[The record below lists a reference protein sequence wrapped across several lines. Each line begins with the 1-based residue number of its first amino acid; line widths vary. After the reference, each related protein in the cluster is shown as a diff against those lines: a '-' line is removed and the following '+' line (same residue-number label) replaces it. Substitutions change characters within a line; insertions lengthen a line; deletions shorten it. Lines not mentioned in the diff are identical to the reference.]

1 MTAENHRTLGPRRPG
16 RLADTPPP
24 AVPPLGT
31 DPLDTADVERAE
43 AALLAFHRS
52 DLAHGGGRDRR
63 QLAAHLAREVLP
75 RLRQPGPTAV
85 RLRMYQV
92 AGQLAYLCGFM
103 HTDDNRHQQ
112 ARRHYATALRLAT
125 LGGVP
130 ADRAVVLRGMSVQA
144 LALGDGPGTL
154 DLAWAATRCAS
165 PTGQRP
171 FLFGQLAVAL
181 ARNGARHQALRA
193 LTSAERFLDRA
204 TGPAD
209 AAVGVFHQAAL
220 LRQEAAV
227 RELLGDLVGA
237 VAALQHSLPH
247 RPPEEVRSH
256 AVVLTD
262 LAVLL
267 ERTGHLTEA
276 AATWHDV
283 LDLRPRLSSARVDR
297 AVAAMCARLRPNT
310 AQPAVRDL
318 LERAD
323 RRT

>member
-1 MTAENHRTLGPRRPG
+1 MTAENRRTPGSHRPG
-16 RLADTPPP
+16 RPVDAPPL
-24 AVPPLGT
+24 AVPLLSTGPLG
-31 DPLDTADVERAE
+31 TADVERAE

-63 QLAAHLAREVLP
+63 QLAAYLAREVLP
-75 RLRQPGPTAV
+75 RLRRPGPTAV

-103 HTDDNRHQQ
+103 HIDDHRHEQ
-112 ARRHYATALRLAT
+112 ARRYYATALRLAT

-130 ADRAVVLRGMSVQA
+130 TDRAVVLRGMSVRA
-144 LALGDGPGTL
+144 LALGDGPGAL
-154 DLAWAATRCAS
+154 DLAWAATRCAA
-165 PTGQRP
+165 PAGQRS
-171 FLFGQLAVAL
+171 FLLGQLAVAL

-227 RELLGDLVGA
+227 RELLGDLAGA
-237 VAALQHSLPH
+237 VTALQHSLPH
-247 RPPEEVRSH
+247 RPPEEVRSY
-256 AVVLTD
+256 AIVLTD

-276 AATWHDV
+276 TATWHDV
-283 LDLRPRLSSARVDR
+283 LDLSPHLSSARVDR
-297 AVAAMCARLRPNT
+297 AVTAMRARLRPNA
-310 AQPAVRDL
+310 AQPAVHAL
-318 LERAD
+318 LERTDHRA
-323 RRT
+323 